1 MARITLYRTECDL
14 TVHGSI
20 GSKKKLLSGLAS
32 GIECTAH
39 LSTTERPVGK
49 KSAIFPC
56 ERNALSD
63 TLVDDVIAHFG
74 KSIDIRLT
82 ATVVA
87 AFDGLIEKTVDRV
100 IVILV
105 VLGGI
110 DTTLCGNGMCT
121 AWRVAYTE
129 YLNIITKLTK
139 CSSCRCTSKPGSDD
153 NDFEFPLVAGID
165 KPSGILEINFS
176 AIL

>member
-1 MARITLYRTECDL
+1 MTRVALYGTEGYL
-14 TVHGSI
+14 AVHG
-20 GSKKKLLSGLAS
+20 GVCAEQKLLSGLAP
-32 GIECTAH
+32 GIECTAY
-39 LSTTERPVGK
+39 LGSAERPVGK
-49 KSAIFPC
+49 KSAVFPC

-165 KPSGILEINFS
+165 NTEKDPQES
-176 AIL
+176 